1 MKSVAIIGPNSGLGG
16 PLKLH
21 LETAGV
27 KAEEIEFFAPLD
39 PSGELGMTEYDGA
52 AEWVK
57 SVMSEALQ
65 KARLV
70 LLCEPLPATVT
81 PPPGALILD
90 LTATLRGSGA
100 PLLPSAAFAPGL
112 HRLPSP
118 AAMVLAG
125 LLQKESS
132 QKSAPQKETLYLW
145 HLASATESL
154 PGGAVELLDQAQR
167 VLGGRPG
174 GSSDPADLSVFN
186 LRPITELAGDT
197 LLTELKWLGATP
209 PPLRCS
215 RIVGGQFHCGVLL
228 IDGLAA
234 LPSGVTV
241 APFPSVHAA
250 AGLDAPLIQSDAG
263 QSGGIRLTVAYDPF
277 SAALFPRLTAL
288 LEKWLAEA

>member
-16 PLKLH
+16 PLKRH
-21 LETAGV
+21 LESAGV

-70 LLCEPLPATVT
+70 LLCESLPAEVK
-81 PPPGALILD
+81 PPPDALVLD
-90 LTATLRGSGA
+90 LPATLRGSGA
-100 PLLPSAAFAPGL
+100 PLLPSSKFTPGL

-125 LLQKESS
+125 LLQNST
-132 QKSAPQKETLYLW
+132 PQKETLYLW

-167 VLGGRPG
+167 VLGGSGRG
-174 GSSDPADLSVFN
+174 GSDPADLSVFN
-186 LRPITELAGDT
+186 LRPEAEAAGARLRAEL
-197 LLTELKWLGATP
+197 EWLGVTP
-209 PPLRCS
+209 PPLRCN
-215 RIVGGQFHCGVLL
+215 RIGGGQFHCGVLL
-228 IDGLAA
+228 VDGLAA
-234 LPSGVTV
+234 APADA

-250 AGLDAPLIQSDAG
+250 AGLDAPLISADATAP
-263 QSGGIRLTVAYDPF
+263 GGVRLTVAYDPF